1 MLPLTARE
9 VAGGMPEIGHR
20 RGWTAAPFWLL
31 LAWLTAS
38 LIWVSAPLLAQEIP
52 AIQQT
57 ELSAE
62 EAEALLEG
70 LAPDEVRELCREDTA
85 LRSTAPCRR
94 ALKGSGERVDGTSEG
109 GIASSSERPGDLADG
124 SVGPAEAPA
133 AAPPAGVRA
142 QATRPRISVNKS
154 NDADRNGVY
163 TSDEVAPSPG
173 ADVSFRVK
181 ITNLGRRAVRI
192 ERILDSYR
200 ETHEEVCGEL
210 LGRRIPP
217 SASKRCTFVLE
228 EYAPSRFD
236 SVANTV
242 DVTVQATSSG
252 RRRTASDI
260 STVTTLSGGGDEV
273 LGETAT
279 GPGAG
284 DQGGMAS
291 TGFDLRPS
299 IALAMALLASGAGL
313 LRLGDEPI
321 SARRLFRRRKRR
333 AGKPRPPL

>member
-1 MLPLTARE
+1 L
-9 VAGGMPEIGHR
+9 
-20 RGWTAAPFWLL
+20 
-31 LAWLTAS
+31 
-38 LIWVSAPLLAQEIP
+38 EIP
-52 AIQQT
+52 PIQQT
-57 ELSAE
+57 DLSAE
-62 EAEALLEG
+62 EVDDLLDG
-70 LAPDEVRELCREDTA
+70 LAPDEVRELCREEPS
-85 LRSTAPCRR
+85 LRSIAPCRK
-94 ALKGSGERVDGTSEG
+94 ALKGSENKGGGTSEAG
-109 GIASSSERPGDLADG
+109 AASSPEDPYTL
-124 SVGPAEAPA
+124 VGMGASGTPAG
-133 AAPPAGVRA
+133 APPAGVRA

-279 GPGAG
+279 GRAPATKGEWPPR
-284 DQGGMAS
+284 AS
-291 TGFDLRPS
+291 TSCL
-299 IALAMALLASGAGL
+299 
-313 LRLGDEPI
+313 
-321 SARRLFRRRKRR
+321 
-333 AGKPRPPL
+333 

>member
-9 VAGGMPEIGHR
+9 VAGGMPVIGHR
-20 RGWTAAPFWLL
+20 RSWSLASSWLL
-31 LAWLTAS
+31 AAGLTAS
-38 LIWVSAPLLAQEIP
+38 LIWVSGPLLAQEIP
-52 AIQQT
+52 PIQQT

-70 LAPDEVRELCREDTA
+70 LAPDEVRERCREDPA

-94 ALKGSGERVDGTSEG
+94 ALKGSSKRADGTSEG

-133 AAPPAGVRA
+133 AASSAGVRG

-163 TSDEVAPSPG
+163 TSDEVAPRPG

-200 ETHEEVCGEL
+200 ETHREVCDEL

-217 SASKRCTFVLE
+217 SASKTCTFVLQD
-228 EYAPSRFD
+228 YAPPRFD

-242 DVTVQATSSG
+242 DVTVRPTSSG

-273 LGETAT
+273 LGETVT

-291 TGFDLRPS
+291 TGLDLLAVT
-299 IALAMALLASGAGL
+299 ALATLLLLGGSGL
-313 LRLGDEPI
+313 VRLGGAI
-321 SARRLFRRRKRR
+321 GTSSSALREGKGTGKR
-333 AGKPRPPL
+333 